1 MTQCGAT
8 GSLKRQAVA
17 ETANTHP
24 GPRPATAMKLR
35 LLIQRNMVYRET
47 HQPHIPV
54 WTGDLQGPCY
64 PGVDW

>member
-17 ETANTHP
+17 EMANTDP

-35 LLIQRNMVYRET
+35 LLIRREHGLQRN
-47 HQPHIPV
+47 PPV
-54 WTGDLQGPCY
+54 PYTS
-64 PGVDW
+64 VN